1 MVEKLSKSQD
11 QRNKALFIGTI
22 IYAIGNFGTKFLSFL
37 IVPLYTYYISPADMG
52 DYDIL
57 CTTVNLLTPL
67 ITMQISDAAFRWMI
81 SDRKN
86 VLSCVSATYKLIFVN
101 GLITIGIILAVNFFI
116 PITYCYYFI
125 AILILGRILGSMQ
138 KLLRGL
144 KNQKLF
150 ALSGVVYTAVF
161 LFLNLLL
168 VCVFKMGVVALLWS
182 TIIANIVAIAFV
194 LILEKDLRKFD
205 IKTKHFN
212 LQKQLLRYSIPLV
225 PSTLNW
231 WVMSASNRYF
241 IRYFMSN
248 AANGIFAV
256 ANKFPSI
263 LSTVFLMFNNSWT
276 DMALAES
283 GNKDDSSE
291 YYSKIFEKLY
301 VFSFTSLFILVP
313 ATKLVTQWIL
323 STDYKEAS
331 IYIAFLYLGT
341 VFQAFSSFYSV
352 GYLKRKATVGAAATS
367 IYGAL
372 VNVIVNL
379 FFIKYIGLHAASIS
393 TFLGFFVM
401 WIIRMIQTR
410 ESLPIRINK
419 VLFSALFLIGLGI
432 CLISIWSSVMLD
444 LILCFVGLLLFVLI
458 NREMIVFIIGKL
470 LKRK

>member
-161 LFLNLLL
+161 LILNLLL

-256 ANKFPSI
+256 ANKFPVNSFNR
-263 LSTVFLMFNNSWT
+263 VF
-276 DMALAES
+276 
-283 GNKDDSSE
+283 
-291 YYSKIFEKLY
+291 
-301 VFSFTSLFILVP
+301 
-313 ATKLVTQWIL
+313 
-323 STDYKEAS
+323 
-331 IYIAFLYLGT
+331 
-341 VFQAFSSFYSV
+341 
-352 GYLKRKATVGAAATS
+352 
-367 IYGAL
+367 
-372 VNVIVNL
+372 NV
-379 FFIKYIGLHAASIS
+379 
-393 TFLGFFVM
+393 
-401 WIIRMIQTR
+401 Q
-410 ESLPIRINK
+410 
-419 VLFSALFLIGLGI
+419 
-432 CLISIWSSVMLD
+432 
-444 LILCFVGLLLFVLI
+444 
-458 NREMIVFIIGKL
+458 
-470 LKRK
+470 